1 MSTIV
6 QLRQREAVSVD
17 SIQISALFRRLG
29 AAQAEATIIDGI
41 EALSA
46 QLRQIEPLCRNKQID
61 TIPVIVQK
69 SRELA
74 LDLGLVSLAT
84 VLGALGDAS
93 RQNDVTATTALWER
107 VKRIGDRSFVDL
119 WELPQLQM

>member
-1 MSTIV
+1 MSSVV

-17 SIQISALFRRLG
+17 SIQISSLFRRLG
-29 AAQAEATIIDGI
+29 AAQAEAVIIDGI
-41 EALSA
+41 EALSG
-46 QLRQIEPLCRNKQID
+46 QIRRIEPMCHAGQIAAIPSMVQNCRI
-61 TIPVIVQK
+61 
-69 SRELA
+69 LA

-84 VLGALGDAS
+84 VLGALGDAC
-93 RQNDVTATTALWER
+93 RNGDLTAVTALWER

>member
-1 MSTIV
+1 MSIV
-6 QLRQREAVSVD
+6 QLRQREVVSVD

-29 AAQAEATIIDGI
+29 AAQAEATIIDSM
-41 EALSA
+41 EALRV
-46 QLRQIEPLCRNKQID
+46 QLRQIEPMCRARDI
-61 TIPVIVQK
+61 TGIPAIVQA
-69 SRELA
+69 SRGLA

-93 RQNDVTATTALWER
+93 RNDDMTATTALWER